1 MYYTMTANMEKT
13 KEVLTDAKVKATM
26 LTNKLKKKVTSSNLV
41 NVSIITY
48 ISFTFLF
55 FVLKF
60 RFFPGNNYYWILL
73 FLMISSMAQF
83 IQNINI
89 TDSPDVC
96 GSSDIR
102 IAFQS
107 TFVPWILIFTLFSLL
122 MVSSPG
128 WLRVFSNT
136 FGVFAAEAYGIEKY
150 IQAVMKKPESDTTN
164 YEFLK
169 MIDNIYSDRMSLV
182 VELNLDDVTDVSGVF
197 TFPALQ
203 KLEDLKLISPMPTQE
218 GKEKDDI
225 IQARKNL
232 YNALLLKDNVG
243 FFIWFLLIGIF
254 CILVS
259 TNTILSSNCSPKLAK
274 NYSSI
279 FKSAPKA

>member
-1 MYYTMTANMEKT
+1 MERT

-60 RFFPGNNYYWILL
+60 RFFPANNYYWILL

-83 IQNINI
+83 VQNINI
-89 TDSPDVC
+89 TASPDVC
-96 GSSDIR
+96 GSSDIKM
-102 IAFQS
+102 AFQS
-107 TFVPWILIFTLFSLL
+107 TFVPWILIFTLFTLL

-136 FGVFAAEAYGIEKY
+136 FGVFAAEAYGIQKS
-150 IQAVMKKPESDTTN
+150 IQAVMKKPESDSTN

-203 KLEDLKLISPMPTQE
+203 KLEDLKLIAPMPTQE
-218 GKEKDDI
+218 GKEKDEI
-225 IQARKNL
+225 IQARKDL
-232 YNALLLKDNVG
+232 YSALLLKDNVG

-279 FKSAPKA
+279 FNTAKA